1 MPAYNIRDSMWAYNI
16 NNYCIYVSIRK
27 NPWNANVKCHI
38 FTDGLAWQVA
48 FIGTVAKQPVDAKES
63 GFGILVDGCSKS
75 SSFQTGVTSW
85 VESKVANP
93 GGGTTGGKGICG
105 IIMSIPKKVISD
117 ISSSVDGVVGKLASW
132 ESRASRFSARLAL
145 RRSWDKWQK
154 VQFWPFWQR
163 PFG

>member
-1 MPAYNIRDSMWAYNI
+1 MSD
-16 NNYCIYVSIRK
+16 VHH
-27 NPWNANVKCHI
+27 VH
-38 FTDGLAWQVA
+38 GLAWQVA
-48 FIGTVAKQPVDAKES
+48 FIGTVAKQPVEAKES
-63 GFGILVDGCSKS
+63 GFGIPVDGCSKS

-93 GGGTTGGKGICG
+93 GGGTTGGNGICG